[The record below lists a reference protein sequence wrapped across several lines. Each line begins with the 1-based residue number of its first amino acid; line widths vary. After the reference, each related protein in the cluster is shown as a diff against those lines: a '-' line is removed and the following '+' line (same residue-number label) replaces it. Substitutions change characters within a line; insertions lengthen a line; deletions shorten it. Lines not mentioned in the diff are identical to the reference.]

1 MQSMTGFAQSSAGD
15 RTWTVR
21 SVNGKG
27 FDVRIKGVSDALEAQ
42 VRDILRERF
51 ARGSFSVMLAC
62 DEGKTALS
70 LNKDWLDELCRE
82 AGRLAQ
88 AYPSLTAGSVAEL
101 MRVDGVVTAGDSAAD
116 EAALKDAFAQA
127 AEELLKSRLAEGEK
141 MKACLTAILDEI
153 ESLVKRAREQAEN
166 QPEKIREILTSQ
178 MARYKDTVDL
188 DAERFAQEVTAFMLR
203 ADVQE
208 EIDRL
213 TAHIQTARELF
224 EQTGPVGKK
233 LDFLCQ
239 EFNRE
244 TNTLCS
250 KSADVGLTRTGM
262 ALKSVIDRLREQVQ
276 NIE

>member
-1 MQSMTGFAQSSAGD
+1 MQSMTGFAQSSADGW
-15 RTWTVR
+15 TWTVR

-27 FDVRIKGVSDALEAQ
+27 FDARVKGASDALEAQ
-42 VRDILRERF
+42 VKDVLRGLF
-51 ARGSFSVMLAC
+51 ARGSFSVTLERGE
-62 DEGKTALS
+62 DKKALS
-70 LNKDWLDELCRE
+70 LNREWLDELCRE

-88 AYPSLTAGSVAEL
+88 AHPSLTAGSVAEL
-101 MRVDGVVTAGDSAAD
+101 MRVDGVVTAGDSAVD
-116 EAALKDAFAQA
+116 EETLKDAFRTA
-127 AEELLKSRLAEGEK
+127 AKSLKTAREAEGDK

-153 ESLVKRAREQAEN
+153 ESLVARADGQAEN
-166 QPEKIREILTSQ
+166 QPEKIRETLKAQ
-178 MARYKDTVDL
+178 MARYKDTVEL
-188 DAERFAQEVTAFMLR
+188 DADRFAQEVTAFMLR
-203 ADVQE
+203 ADVRE

-213 TAHIQTARELF
+213 KAHVQTARELF
-224 EQTGPVGKK
+224 GESGPVGKK

-250 KSADVGLTRTGM
+250 KSVDVGLTRTGM